1 MEQYLSTKTALN
13 PVDQQTPPVYCTHNF
28 FFASKERLDLGCL
41 GQSNDRPCLD
51 HHLRPLDALL
61 LFPSKEVL
69 LLSERETDGILRVM
83 RDSREFCQGLEGL
96 PKLLHASY
104 LRSSREGAASQNP
117 LLSAAA
123 TEARVRHSLTNS
135 ALASLWVFAGMTAI
149 PEEDC
154 KHVQALVKRRR
165 MIVVRLLE
173 MRGVEHMLPRST
185 LDRLLRE

>member
-1 MEQYLSTKTALN
+1 MEQYLSTQTALN
-13 PVDQQTPPVYCTHNF
+13 KVDQQTPLVYCTHNF
-28 FFASKERLDLGCL
+28 LFASKERLDLGCF

-51 HHLRPLDALL
+51 HHLRSVDALL
-61 LFPSKEVL
+61 VFPSKEVL

-83 RDSREFCQGLEGL
+83 RDTREFCQGLESL

-104 LRSSREGAASQNP
+104 LRSSRIGAAPPNP
-117 LLSAAA
+117 LLSSAA
-123 TEARVRHSLTNS
+123 TEARVRQRVTNS

-149 PEEDC
+149 PQEDC
-154 KHVQALVKRRR
+154 EAVQALTKGGR
-165 MIVVRLLE
+165 MSVVRLLE